1 MPRSCHDDQVPAGSL
16 LTVAIA
22 FTANLAVAVAK
33 SFAAAVTGSASMVAE
48 AAHSWADTGN
58 QVFLLVAERRGGRR
72 PDRHHPYGYGR
83 ETYIWSMFAAFCLF
97 TVGSVVSIMHGV
109 QQLTAPEEEAN
120 YTIAYVVLALA
131 FVLEGFSFL
140 QALREASRGGRRLKL
155 RTLAYVSRTSNPTLR
170 AVFAEDS
177 AALVGLV
184 LAAGGLALHQVTG
197 QAIWDAIGSIAIGL
211 LLGFVAVFLIIRNGE
226 FLRGQRVSERTRAE
240 VLRRL
245 LDRPSVERVT
255 YLHIEYVGPS
265 QLFLVAAVDIVGDR
279 PEHQVAERLRALE
292 AELEQHENVTEAV
305 LTLATADER
314 NLVP

>member
-1 MPRSCHDDQVPAGSL
+1 MPAGSL